1 MLKPSGMSDAGD
13 KKDDKQ
19 GSAAGGGTKK
29 ILVAVVAVNVLL
41 AGGLGYVVL
50 SSKDKGP
57 EQAKAASKKTAEH
70 DDDGEQAGG
79 GGDDDDEVEQTRT
92 KFGPLLE
99 IGSFVANLQSPPSQ
113 PPRYVKVNISVEAFN
128 EESKQRIEAALIPL
142 KTEALMMLSNAKPE
156 DVVGQ
161 EKMIALSEA
170 LTKRANKLIGKK
182 SVKRVYFSELVVQ

>member
-1 MLKPSGMSDAGD
+1 MLSPSGMSDAGD
-13 KKDDKQ
+13 KKDDKP
-19 GSAAGGGTKK
+19 AGGGTKK

-50 SSKDKGP
+50 SSKDKGA
-57 EQAKAASKKTAEH
+57 EQAKAAGKKGAEH
-70 DDDGEQAGG
+70 DDDGEEAAGG
-79 GGDDDDEVEQTRT
+79 GSDDDDDIEPART

-128 EESKQRIEAALIPL
+128 EESKQRIESALIPL

-170 LTKRANKLIGKK
+170 LAKRANKLIGKK